1 MLNSYI
7 NELKAEI
14 VTRARALDLKPEAT
28 RYRLRNVKP
37 LTLQIEELMRSLPS
51 SLRDRPWSMCD
62 LVNRLEGKYRER
74 PHAAKV
80 GQALRALGWVR
91 LRDWT
96 ISGDGSRVWVAP
108 YQRHRKLLELG

>member
-28 RYRLRNVKP
+28 RNRRRNVKP
-37 LTLQIEELMRSLPS
+37 LTLQIEELMRTLPPLQRS
-51 SLRDRPWSMCD
+51 RPWSMGD
-62 LVNRLEGKYRER
+62 LVNRLDGKYRER

-108 YQRHRKLLELG
+108 YQRHRKLLEPS

>member
-14 VTRARALDLKPEAT
+14 VTRATTLDPEPEAA
-28 RYRLRNVKP
+28 RNRLRNVKP
-37 LTLQIEELMRSLPS
+37 LTLQIEELMRTLPPLQRS
-51 SLRDRPWSMCD
+51 RPWSMGD
-62 LVNRLEGKYRER
+62 LVNRLDGKYRER

-108 YQRHRKLLELG
+108 HCEM

>member
-14 VTRARALDLKPEAT
+14 VTRARALDLEPEAT
-28 RYRLRNVKP
+28 RNRLRNVKP
-37 LTLQIEELMRSLPS
+37 LTLQIEELMRTLPP
-51 SLRDRPWSMCD
+51 LQRNRPWSMGD
-62 LVNRLEGKYRER
+62 LVNRLKGKYRER

-108 YQRHRKLLELG
+108 YQRNRKLLEPS